1 MKPEQQAQMDEFQ
14 RFLNECGEEMEVN
27 STPRKERMATP
38 VKDETV
44 TPAKDKTPTPT
55 KDRLAT
61 PAKDRITTPVKEKS
75 VPIVESQLSAKKRS
89 LHMTEL
95 EEGTVKSVCREE
107 SDDSVL
113 VTRKHRTIAFS
124 DSEYLCLYQ
133 TLSYL
138 F

>member
-1 MKPEQQAQMDEFQ
+1 
-14 RFLNECGEEMEVN
+14 
-27 STPRKERMATP
+27 
-38 VKDETV
+38 
-44 TPAKDKTPTPT
+44 
-55 KDRLAT
+55 
-61 PAKDRITTPVKEKS
+61 
-75 VPIVESQLSAKKRS
+75 
-89 LHMTEL
+89 MTEL

>member
-38 VKDETV
+38 VKDKTV

-61 PAKDRITTPVKEKS
+61 PAKDKS